1 MNIDEFIEHV
11 KEKAREHRCHADFF
25 ESDNP
30 MRTACTKSAED
41 CEWLADCLTK
51 FKEYQRL
58 EERGRLIK
66 LPCKVGDTY
75 YSIEVN
81 TDSCEECNFFQKGC
95 YCDDWCNNKSVRDEN
110 GDTLINPQYSDDVF
124 CKNHFYEINKC
135 CFGNIDEIFV
145 LREQFGKTVFL
156 TKSEA
161 EAKLKELRGKENE

>member
-1 MNIDEFIEHV
+1 MNIDEVINGWTFEETIKTAKSLMEAETNMFKWDVIRHLRNFA
-11 KEKAREHRCHADFF
+11 EAYREQ
-25 ESDNP
+25 
-30 MRTACTKSAED
+30 
-41 CEWLADCLTK
+41 L
-51 FKEYQRL
+51 KEYQQL
-58 EERGRLIK
+58 EEQGRLVK
-66 LPCKVGDTY
+66 LPCKVRDTY

-110 GDTLINPQYSDDVF
+110 GDTLINPQYSDYVF

-135 CFGNIDEIFV
+135 CFGNIDEIFD

-161 EAKLKELRGKENE
+161 EAKLKESRCNND